1 MGKMRSTRGMM
12 ERVLGALEI
21 VAGYGTKRPRRAQGD
36 RRR

>member
-21 VAGYGTKRPRRAQGD
+21 VAGYGTKRRRPGTPA

>member
-21 VAGYGTKRPRRAQGD
+21 VAGYGTKRPRRSGNA
-36 RRR
+36 RR